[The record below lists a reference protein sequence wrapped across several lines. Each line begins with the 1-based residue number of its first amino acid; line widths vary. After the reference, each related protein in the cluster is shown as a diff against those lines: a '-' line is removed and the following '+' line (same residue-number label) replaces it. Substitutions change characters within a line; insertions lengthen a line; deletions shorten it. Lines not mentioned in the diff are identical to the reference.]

1 MLEDLEK
8 VVKIKMSKEGQPRN
22 RFVGIKNLGCI
33 CYMNSILQQFFMIKQ
48 FYNLVMSLEAK
59 KEVTQVNNA
68 YIIDDFLTQLQEM
81 YINL

>member
-1 MLEDLEK
+1 
-8 VVKIKMSKEGQPRN
+8 
-22 RFVGIKNLGCI
+22 
-33 CYMNSILQQFFMIKQ
+33 MNSILQQFFMIKQ

-68 YIIDDFLTQLQEM
+68 NIIDDFLAQLQEM